1 MKEIFRKIVELFE
14 TNRFSV
20 IATIIGRSGSSPRG
34 VGTKILI
41 LEDGSF
47 VGTIGGGLLENAVLE
62 EAKKVFTFGL
72 ARRFSYLLE
81 ERDTSDP
88 EMVCGSDMELFLE
101 PVSPDNLNNLNIFK
115 EIIDIIRKGGSG
127 VLATVVDAERWYTGQ
142 IPKIFI
148 RSNGKK
154 MGSLLGIQEIEESI
168 MERMDQ
174 LLDEREPVSMICR
187 DEEGNRL
194 NIFMEPVISNP
205 ILYIFGGGHVCSQV
219 VPLASNVGFRVVVVD
234 DRPDFARPEN
244 FPAAEEVHNLPFD
257 SVMER
262 LPVNESSYIII
273 MTRGHSYDKAV
284 LSQALK
290 TPAVYIGMIGSRR
303 KISIIY
309 DKLLEEGFTREQL
322 DKVRSPIGIDIG
334 AETPEEIAVSIV
346 AELIKVRAG
355 V

>member
-1 MKEIFRKIVELFE
+1 MKEIFNKIVELFE

-20 IATIIGRSGSSPRG
+20 LATIISRSGSSPRG

-47 VGTIGGGLLENAVLE
+47 VGTIGGGLLENTVLE
-62 EAKKVFTFGL
+62 EARKVFTFGL
-72 ARRFSYLLE
+72 PRRFSYFLE

-88 EMVCGSDMELFLE
+88 EMICGSDMELFLE
-101 PVSPDNLNNLNIFK
+101 PISPEKLNHLHIFK
-115 EIIDIIRKGGSG
+115 EITDIIRRGGSG
-127 VLATVVDAERWYTGQ
+127 LLATVVDPDRWYTGQ
-142 IPKIFI
+142 IPKMFI

-154 MGSLLGIQEIEESI
+154 MGSLLGMKEIEESI
-168 MERMDQ
+168 TDRMKQ
-174 LLDEREPVSMICR
+174 LLDERQPVSIIFR
-187 DEEGNRL
+187 DEEGNPL
-194 NIFMEPVISNP
+194 NIFLEPVISAP
-205 ILYIFGGGHVCSQV
+205 ILYLFGGGHVASQV
-219 VPLASNVGFRVVVVD
+219 VPLASNVGFSVVVID

-244 FPAAEEVHNLPFD
+244 FPAAEEVHNFPFD
-257 SVMER
+257 SVMDR

-273 MTRGHSYDKAV
+273 MTRGHSYDKVV
-284 LSQALK
+284 LSQALR

-309 DKLLEEGFTREQL
+309 DKLLEEGFSREQL

-355 V
+355 A

>member
-20 IATIIGRSGSSPRG
+20 LATIINRSGSSPRG

-174 LLDEREPVSMICR
+174 LMDEREPVSMICR

-194 NIFMEPVISNP
+194 NIFLEPVISNP

-290 TPAVYIGMIGSRR
+290 TPAVYIGVIGSRR

-309 DKLLEEGFTREQL
+309 DKLLEEGFTREQF

>member
-1 MKEIFRKIVELFE
+1 MKEIYRKIVELFE

-20 IATIIGRSGSSPRG
+20 LATIINRSGSSPRG

-115 EIIDIIRKGGSG
+115 EIIDIIRKGSSG
-127 VLATVVDAERWYTGQ
+127 GLATVVDAERWYTGQ

-174 LLDEREPVSMICR
+174 L
-187 DEEGNRL
+187 
-194 NIFMEPVISNP
+194 
-205 ILYIFGGGHVCSQV
+205 
-219 VPLASNVGFRVVVVD
+219 
-234 DRPDFARPEN
+234 
-244 FPAAEEVHNLPFD
+244 
-257 SVMER
+257 
-262 LPVNESSYIII
+262 
-273 MTRGHSYDKAV
+273 
-284 LSQALK
+284 
-290 TPAVYIGMIGSRR
+290 
-303 KISIIY
+303 
-309 DKLLEEGFTREQL
+309 
-322 DKVRSPIGIDIG
+322 
-334 AETPEEIAVSIV
+334 
-346 AELIKVRAG
+346 
-355 V
+355 

>member
-1 MKEIFRKIVELFE
+1 MKEIFHKIVELFE

-20 IATIIGRSGSSPRG
+20 LATIISRSGSSPRG

-47 VGTIGGGLLENAVLE
+47 VGTIGGGLLEKAVLE
-62 EAKKVFTFGL
+62 EARKVFTFGL
-72 ARRFSYLLE
+72 ARRFSYFLE

-101 PVSPDNLNNLNIFK
+101 PISPDNLNHLNIFK
-115 EIIDIIRKGGSG
+115 EIVDIIRKGGSG

-142 IPKIFI
+142 IPKMFI

-174 LLDEREPVSMICR
+174 LLDERQPVSVIFR

-194 NIFMEPVISNP
+194 NIFLEPVISDP

-219 VPLASNVGFRVVVVD
+219 VSLASNVGFRVVVID
-234 DRPDFARPEN
+234 DRPDFAKPGN
-244 FPAAEEVHNLPFD
+244 FPAAEEVHNFPFD
-257 SVMER
+257 SVMDR
-262 LPVNESSYIII
+262 FPVNESSYIVI

-290 TPAVYIGMIGSRR
+290 TPAVYIGMIGGRR

-355 V
+355 A

>member
-1 MKEIFRKIVELFE
+1 MKEVFHKIAEFFE

-20 IATIIGRSGSSPRG
+20 LATIINRSGSSPRG

-62 EAKKVFTFGL
+62 EARKVFTFGL
-72 ARRFSYLLE
+72 PRRFSYFLE

-101 PVSPDNLNNLNIFK
+101 PISPDNLNNLHIFK
-115 EIIDIIRKGGSG
+115 EITDIIRRGGSG
-127 VLATVVDAERWYTGQ
+127 LLATVVDADRWYTGQ
-142 IPKIFI
+142 IPKMFI

-168 MERMDQ
+168 TDRMNQ
-174 LLDEREPVSMICR
+174 LLVERQPVSIIFR
-187 DEEGNRL
+187 DEEGNPL
-194 NIFMEPVISNP
+194 NIFLEPVISAP
-205 ILYIFGGGHVCSQV
+205 ILYLFGGGHVASQV
-219 VPLASNVGFRVVVVD
+219 VPLASNVGFSVVVID

-244 FPAAEEVHNLPFD
+244 FPAAEEVHNFPFD
-257 SVMER
+257 SVMDR

-273 MTRGHSYDKAV
+273 MTRGHSYDKVV
-284 LSQALK
+284 LSQALR

-309 DKLLEEGFTREQL
+309 DKLLEEGFSREQL

-355 V
+355 A

>member
-1 MKEIFRKIVELFE
+1 MKEIFNKIVELFE
-14 TNRFSV
+14 ANRFSV
-20 IATIIGRSGSSPRG
+20 LATIISRSGSGPRG
-34 VGTKILI
+34 VGTKFLI

-62 EAKKVFTFGL
+62 EARKVFTFGL
-72 ARRFSYLLE
+72 ARHFSYFLE
-81 ERDTSDP
+81 EQDTSDP
-88 EMVCGSDMELFLE
+88 EMACGSDLELFLE
-101 PVSPDNLNNLNIFK
+101 PISPDNLNHLNIFK
-115 EIIDIIRKGGSG
+115 EIMDITRRGGSG
-127 VLATVVDAERWYTGQ
+127 MLATVVDADRWYTGQ
-142 IPKIFI
+142 IPKMFI

-174 LLDEREPVSMICR
+174 LLDERQPVSIISR
-187 DEEGNRL
+187 DEEGKRL
-194 NIFMEPVISNP
+194 NIFLEPVISDP

-219 VPLASNVGFRVVVVD
+219 VPLADKVGFRVAVID

-244 FPAAEEVHNLPFD
+244 FPAAEEVYNFPFD
-257 SVMER
+257 SVMDR
-262 LPVNESSYIII
+262 LPVNESSYIVI

-290 TPAVYIGMIGSRR
+290 TSAVYIGMIGSRR

-309 DKLLEEGFTREQL
+309 DKLLEEGSTREQL

-355 V
+355 A